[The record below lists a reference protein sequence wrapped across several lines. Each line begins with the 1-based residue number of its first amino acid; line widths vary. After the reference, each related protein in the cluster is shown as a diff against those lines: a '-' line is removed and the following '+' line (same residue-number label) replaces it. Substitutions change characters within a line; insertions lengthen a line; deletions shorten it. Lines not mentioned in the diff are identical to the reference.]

1 MSHLISSMMFGIFIV
16 SLCPS
21 HAANPEVLDVEI
33 GDNGMVVF
41 SSGASAGDR
50 ACVSA
55 AILEDEGVVEADEMY
70 RFSISPASG
79 DVGVVMVRG
88 EPVDIT
94 ILDNDSE

>member
-1 MSHLISSMMFGIFIV
+1 MMFCSCGIFIV
-16 SLCPS
+16 SLCLS
-21 HAANPEVLDVEI
+21 HAANPEVPDVEI

-41 SSGASAGDR
+41 SSGASDGDR

-55 AILEDEGVVEADEMY
+55 AILEDEGVVEADEIY
-70 RFSISPASG
+70 RVSISPTSG